1 MTEKREEIPIFFSVD
16 DNYAPYLSVALDSL
30 IRNAGR
36 RYQYHLIVLYQ
47 NLSRKNRRKLQQL
60 ATGYA
65 KITFVSMEGKL
76 QMITDQMNSR
86 LRCDYFT
93 LTIYF
98 RLLIPAMF
106 PQYDKGIYLDS
117 DIVVLGDI
125 AELYEVELGDN
136 LIGACTDWSIQEIP
150 QLLNYLE
157 NAIGAPGTSYVNS
170 GVLLMNLK
178 KLREVKMEERFLTLL
193 EKYHFDTV
201 APDQDYINAMCH
213 GRIFYLPE
221 CWDRMPQSM
230 DTKGRPRRQKNMQQ
244 ESGETTPKLVHYNLF
259 SKPWCYDNIEYEEY
273 FWEYARH
280 SGYYE
285 VIREKK
291 AAYSEADRMA
301 DRECLSLLLERTAEI
316 VRQPDNFREIF
327 ESGREARL

>member
-1 MTEKREEIPIFFSVD
+1 MTEQREEIPIFFSVD

-136 LIGACTDWSIQEIP
+136 LRGACTDWSIQEIP
-150 QLLNYLE
+150 QLL
-157 NAIGAPGTSYVNS
+157 I
-170 GVLLMNLK
+170 
-178 KLREVKMEERFLTLL
+178 
-193 EKYHFDTV
+193 
-201 APDQDYINAMCH
+201 
-213 GRIFYLPE
+213 
-221 CWDRMPQSM
+221 
-230 DTKGRPRRQKNMQQ
+230 
-244 ESGETTPKLVHYNLF
+244 
-259 SKPWCYDNIEYEEY
+259 
-273 FWEYARH
+273 
-280 SGYYE
+280 
-285 VIREKK
+285 
-291 AAYSEADRMA
+291 
-301 DRECLSLLLERTAEI
+301 
-316 VRQPDNFREIF
+316 
-327 ESGREARL
+327 